1 MFKLRVKI
9 KLYWTAMI
17 NKEPEEAEGYIEGY
31 SGDEVLIYLPN
42 SNELRSIP
50 VEEVIPI
57 GYEEVWVE
65 KETKE

>member
-1 MFKLRVKI
+1 MLKLKVKV

-17 NKEPEEAEGYIEGY
+17 NVEPEEAEGYIEGY

>member
-1 MFKLRVKI
+1 
-9 KLYWTAMI
+9 MI